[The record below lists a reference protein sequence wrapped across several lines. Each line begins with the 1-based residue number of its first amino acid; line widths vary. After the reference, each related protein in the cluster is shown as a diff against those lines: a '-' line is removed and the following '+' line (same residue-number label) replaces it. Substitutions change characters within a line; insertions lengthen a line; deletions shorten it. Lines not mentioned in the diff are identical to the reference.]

1 MKAFRALLRV
11 SLTALLRSI
20 SPGKAGAALAVGL
33 MAVLPALLSLLFGM
47 TLVMGFAPL
56 GMLWLVPAFLC
67 LLGAGMSFFFTAFGA
82 GGLMFGGRDND
93 LLLALPI
100 PDWMLL
106 AARLLAV
113 YLENLLTFGLT
124 LLPGMALYCM
134 AGHSPAGVL
143 LALPVSVF
151 GALVPTLL
159 AALAGWLLSWITSR
173 TRHSALL
180 ANLGYGLVVLG
191 CFALS
196 IGINVFTRSSVL
208 SGQGVADG
216 LAGAFSGPL
225 WLFGQMG
232 SACAGDPAAFAR
244 MVMCSALPAV
254 LFVALLQGRYRRLL
268 TRMGARSARR
278 AYRMAAQRSAG
289 PMAALL
295 RKEAARF
302 FHTPIYLFN
311 TGFGLILLLAAT
323 VAACWQKDALL
334 AWLGQEA
341 GIALTGGQQFAA
353 AAGCICF
360 LLSTVSTTSVS
371 LSLEGRSFWLL
382 KSLPVP
388 AAQIL
393 RAKVWFNLL
402 AGWPLTWCCV
412 LALWAR
418 LGFTPAQGISLLA
431 CTAALIWFLSLL
443 GMAANLLFPRLDAEN
458 DTVICKQSL
467 SATVGVLG
475 GMAVVG
481 AGIGLCFALA
491 PLLPVESCLLA
502 GAAVLALLALPLNRW
517 LATAGARRLAALG

>member
-11 SLTALLRSI
+11 SLTALLKSI
-20 SPGKAGAALAVGL
+20 SPGRAGAALAIGL
-33 MAVLPALLSLLFGM
+33 MAGLSVLLSLLFGGV
-47 TLVMGFAPL
+47 LVMAFAPL
-56 GMLWLVPAFLC
+56 GMLGLVPGILC
-67 LLGAGMSFFFTAFGA
+67 LLGAAMAFLLTAFGA
-82 GGLMFGGRDND
+82 GGVLFGGRDND

-100 PDWMLL
+100 SDSMLL

-124 LLPGMALYCM
+124 ILPGMLLYCAA
-134 AGHSPAGVL
+134 AGSPAML
-143 LALPVSVF
+143 LPTL
-151 GALVPTLL
+151 LVVPAANLIPTLL
-159 AALAGWLLSWITSR
+159 AALVGWAITWLASHSR
-173 TRHSALL
+173 HNALL

-196 IGINVFTRSSVL
+196 IGINLFTRSSML
-208 SGQGVADG
+208 SEQGVADG
-216 LAGAFSGPL
+216 LAGVLSGPL

-232 SACAGDPAAFAR
+232 AACTGSLPALLWTLALSVLPAA
-244 MVMCSALPAV
+244 
-254 LFVALLQGRYRRLL
+254 LFLLLLGRSYRRLL
-268 TRMGARSARR
+268 TRMGARAARKQ
-278 AYRMAAQRSAG
+278 YRMTAQRSAG
-289 PMAALL
+289 AMAALL

-323 VAACWQKDALL
+323 VAACWQKDFLL

-341 GIALTGGQQFAA
+341 GITLTGGQQFAA
-353 AAGCICF
+353 VAGCICF
-360 LLSTVSTTSVS
+360 LLSTVSTSSVS

-382 KSLPVP
+382 KSLPVS

-402 AGWPLTWCCV
+402 AALPLTGCCV
-412 LALWAR
+412 LALWVGF
-418 LGFTPAQGISLLA
+418 GFTPVQGISLLV
-431 CTAALIWFLSLL
+431 CTAALTWFLSLF
-443 GMAANLLFPRLDAEN
+443 GMAANLLFPRLDAAN

-491 PLLPVESCLLA
+491 PLLPAEGCLLA
-502 GAAVLALLALPLNRW
+502 GAAVLALFALLLNRW
-517 LATAGARRLAALG
+517 LATAGVRRLAALG